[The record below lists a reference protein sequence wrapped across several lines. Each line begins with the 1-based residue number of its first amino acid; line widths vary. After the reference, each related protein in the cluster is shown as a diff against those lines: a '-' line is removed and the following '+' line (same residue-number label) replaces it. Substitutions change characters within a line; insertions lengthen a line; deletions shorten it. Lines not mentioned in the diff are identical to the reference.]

1 MTTSYQKATKRSIF
15 IGALLIPISSFWI
28 TNSEMVSGV
37 TEITSTSLLIGAV
50 FVLFLL
56 VVANVLLEKI
66 VPEHALSGAEMLVIF
81 VMLNIGMSING
92 IGMFGFLVTAL
103 CNPFW
108 YATPENGWHDFYPEI
123 PNWFVP
129 QSRDAI
135 QHLYLGESTLYHSD
149 HLKAWMIPV
158 LVWSSFTFVLLW
170 IMLCVNLLLRKR
182 WLEHEQLSFPITTLP
197 VEMSLRERRFSDYLK
212 NRYLWF
218 GLVIASLIQT
228 NNTFQYYY
236 PQLPYIKVKP
246 FDISHLF
253 SERPWNAVAG
263 FPIAFHP
270 CVIGLTYFIPL
281 DISFS
286 CWFFF
291 LFRKGQQVLAAA
303 ISTGGGSVWGP
314 SGRYPA
320 IAEQGVGAWI
330 GLALLSLWI
339 GRKHL
344 FQTLSFAWSGKAS
357 DEPIHLRYAWLG
369 LILGIIALVAFCS
382 FAGLNTIIA
391 TIFILLFLLYMI
403 GLTRIRSEGGV
414 IWNFGPWINPPQL
427 MVHLAGSRLLNPRDL
442 TILSYLQWFNLDYRC
457 AVMPHQLEGLRI
469 AHVGKVRMK
478 SMFYLIILAMVIGIV
493 AAYWNILRMY
503 YIKGAG
509 TPYVNQWRT
518 DMGLMPY
525 RQLRAWLD
533 YPADS
538 GLASLPYI
546 SGGMLATFLLMFL
559 RTNFLWWPIHPIG
572 FAVGHSFII
581 DLIWMP
587 MCVSWCLKK
596 IVLQYG
602 GIRAYRRSMP
612 FFIGLLLGDY
622 LSGCIFS
629 LIGVIFDI
637 PMYRVF
643 PN

>member
-149 HLKAWMIPV
+149 HLKAWVIPV

-581 DLIWMP
+581 DLIWTP

-602 GIRAYRRSMP
+602 GIRAYRQSMP

>member
-149 HLKAWMIPV
+149 HLKAWVIPV

-246 FDISHLF
+246 FDISHFF

-414 IWNFGPWINPPQL
+414 IWNFGTWINPPQL

-581 DLIWMP
+581 DLIWTP

>member
-135 QHLYLGESTLYHSD
+135 QLLYLGESTLYHSD
-149 HLKAWMIPV
+149 HLKAWVIPV

-291 LFRKGQQVLAAA
+291 LFRQGQQVLAAA

-581 DLIWMP
+581 DLIWTP

>member
-1 MTTSYQKATKRSIF
+1 MTTNHQKATKRSIF
-15 IGALLIPISSFWI
+15 IGILLIPLSSFWI
-28 TNSEMVSGV
+28 TNSEMVTGV

-56 VVANVLLEKI
+56 VLVNVLLEKI
-66 VPEHALSGAEMLVIF
+66 VPKHALSGAEMLVIF
-81 VMLNIGMSING
+81 VMLSIGMSING

-108 YATPENGWHDFYPEI
+108 YATPENGWHDFFPEI

-129 QSRDAI
+129 QSKDAI
-135 QHLYLGESTLYHSD
+135 QHLYLGESTLYRSD
-149 HLKAWMIPV
+149 HLKAWVIPI
-158 LVWSSFTFVLLW
+158 LVWSTFTFVLLW
-170 IMLCVNLLLRKR
+170 VMLCVNILLRKR

-212 NRYLWF
+212 NRYLWI
-218 GLVIASLIQT
+218 GLVIATLIQT
-228 NNTFQYYY
+228 NNTLQYYY

-253 SERPWNAVAG
+253 NERPWNAVAG

-330 GLALLSLWI
+330 GLALLALWI

-344 FQTLSFAWSGKAS
+344 AQTLSFAWSGKPS
-357 DEPIHLRYAWLG
+357 DEPIHQRYAWLG
-369 LILGIIALVAFCS
+369 LTLGIIALVAFCS
-382 FAGLNTIIA
+382 FAGLNVAIA

-414 IWNFGPWINPPQL
+414 IWNFGPYINPPQL
-427 MVHLAGSRLLNPRDL
+427 MVHLVGSRLLNPRDL
-442 TILSYLQWFNLDYRC
+442 TILAYLQWFNLDYRC

-469 AHVGKVRMK
+469 AHVGKVQRK
-478 SMFYLIILAMVIGIV
+478 SMFRLIVLAMIVGIV
-493 AAYWNILRMY
+493 AAYWNVLRMY

-509 TPYVNQWRT
+509 TPYVNLWRT
-518 DMGLMPY
+518 NMGLIPY

-538 GLASLPYI
+538 GLDSLPFI

-572 FAVGHSFII
+572 YAVGHSFII
-581 DLIWMP
+581 DLIWTP

-596 IVLQYG
+596 IVLQCG
-602 GIRAYRRSMP
+602 GIRAYRQAMP

-622 LSGCIFS
+622 LSGCTFS